1 MVLDVVGSMREVLYS
16 RQPVREALRAGR
28 RRCFR
33 LLLADGLA
41 SDPVLDEIVA
51 LAQRQNIP
59 IVQRPRHEVE
69 KVAKYHAHQG
79 VALEVSGYPYVDV
92 QDIVHLAQAR
102 REVPLLLIL
111 DLIQD
116 IHNLGSLIRT
126 LEAVGG
132 HGLIIQKRRAAGITP
147 AAVSTSSGATE
158 HILIAQVTNIARE
171 IERLKDHEVW
181 VAGLE
186 DVPDALPY
194 TQMDL
199 TVPLGIVVGSEG
211 SGLRRLV
218 RERCDWL
225 MSLPMR
231 GQINSLNAATAASIV
246 LYKVLEQRNL

>member
-1 MVLDVVGSMREVLYS
+1 MREVIYS
-16 RQPVREALRAGR
+16 RQAVREALRAGR
-28 RRCFR
+28 RRFFR

-41 SDPVLDEIVA
+41 SDPILDEIIG
-51 LAQRQNIP
+51 LAQRQHIA
-59 IVQRPRHEVE
+59 IVHRSRHEIE
-69 KVAKYHAHQG
+69 EAAKYHAHQG
-79 VALEVSGYPYVDV
+79 VALEVSDYPYVDV
-92 QDIVHLAQAR
+92 QDILHQAQMHQEA
-102 REVPLLLIL
+102 PLLLIL

-132 HGLIIQKRRAAGITP
+132 HGIIIQKRRAAGITP
-147 AAVSTSSGATE
+147 ATVSTSSGATE
-158 HILIAQVTNIARE
+158 HVLIAQVTNIARE
-171 IERLKDHEVW
+171 IERLKEHEVW

-186 DVPDALPY
+186 DVPEALPY

-231 GQINSLNAATAASIV
+231 GQINSLNAAIAASV
-246 LYKVLEQRNL
+246 ALYEVLEQRGFD